1 MLSFSVVKSAGSAG
15 NYYTDKDNYYVL
27 GSMGER
33 WAGQGA
39 EQLGLQ
45 GSVDKDVFTRLLEG
59 RLPDGADL
67 SRMQDGSNKHRP
79 GYDLTFSAPKSVS
92 MMAMLGGINVLLMHI
107 TGPWILLSVRWRR
120 WLPHG

>member
-45 GSVDKDVFTRLLEG
+45 GSVDKDVWHCCKVSDEAAFCLIQRPYISKTLLTR
-59 RLPDGADL
+59 RISP
-67 SRMQDGSNKHRP
+67 RGSP
-79 GYDLTFSAPKSVS
+79 
-92 MMAMLGGINVLLMHI
+92 
-107 TGPWILLSVRWRR
+107 
-120 WLPHG
+120 

>member
-45 GSVDKDVFTRLLEG
+45 GSVDKNVFTRLLEG

-107 TGPWILLSVRWRR
+107 TRPWILLSVRWRR

>member
-45 GSVDKDVFTRLLEG
+45 GGVDKDVFTRLLEG

-107 TGPWILLSVRWRR
+107 TRPWILLSVRWRR